1 VRQTILGISEKRNRY
16 TCSAENHPAPV
27 SPNVRGEAIMANG
40 SLQCRRDLALGSG
53 AELFYDTPLEI
64 VRGEGVYLYDRDGRR
79 YVDMYNNV
87 PCVGH
92 ANPAVVRAMAEQQA
106 TVNVHSRYLHE
117 GIVAFAERLA
127 GLNYDGIESVVF
139 SCSGTEANEV
149 AIQMARIVTGKRGL
163 ICTDAA
169 YHGNSELV
177 GSLSYVGCAPRETG
191 EIRGFP
197 FPERFRPLKEGMGE
211 EELCEVYLARVTTA
225 IESLKTEGAG
235 FAALIMC
242 PIFANE
248 GVPDVPSGFMTRVTD
263 LVHREGG
270 LVIADEVQSGYG
282 RTGLW
287 WGYESMDFRP
297 DIIVM
302 GKPMGNGLPLAA
314 TAASKEF
321 VDAFRA
327 EKDYFN
333 TCASTPLQAA
343 VGMAVL
349 DEIERLDLLKNVAEV
364 GARLTRGLE
373 SRVDLHGAIGD
384 VRGCGLFISIEMIKE
399 GDNREPDAALTIS
412 LSDRL
417 KDKGFLVSYSGK
429 FHNVLKIRPPLV
441 FSHANADDFLSAF
454 DECLGEL
461 GG

>member
-1 VRQTILGISEKRNRY
+1 MSK
-16 TCSAENHPAPV
+16 
-27 SPNVRGEAIMANG
+27 G
-40 SLQCRRDLALGSG
+40 SLQSRRDLALGAG

-64 VRGEGVYLYDRDGRR
+64 VRGEGACLYDSAGRR

-92 ANPAVVRAMAEQQA
+92 ANPAVVQAMAEQQA

-127 GLNYDGIESVVF
+127 ALNHDGIESVVF
-139 SCSGTEANEV
+139 GCSGTEAVEV
-149 AIQMARIVTGKRGL
+149 AIQMARIVTGNRGL
-163 ICTDAA
+163 IGTDAT

-177 GSLSYVGCAPRETG
+177 GSLSYRWREPPQSG
-191 EIRGFP
+191 DVRVFP
-197 FPERFRPLKEGMGE
+197 YPDCYRPLQDGLSEAA
-211 EELCEVYLARVTTA
+211 LCEAYLGRVA
-225 IESLKTEGAG
+225 ASIESLRKEGAG
-235 FAALIMC
+235 LAALIMC

-248 GVPDVPSGFMTRVTD
+248 GVPDIPAGFMASVTE

-282 RTGLW
+282 RTGHW
-287 WGYESMDFRP
+287 WGYQCTGFRP
-297 DIIVM
+297 DITTM
-302 GKPMGNGLPLAA
+302 GKPMGNGLPLSA
-314 TAASKEF
+314 TAAPKEF

-349 DEIERLDLLKNVAEV
+349 DEIERLGLLQNAAEV
-364 GARLTRGLE
+364 GARLTRELE
-373 SRVDLHGAIGD
+373 HRIDAHDSIGD
-384 VRGCGLFISIEMIKE
+384 VRGRGLFISVEMVRDSATK
-399 GDNREPDAALTIS
+399 EPDAALTGA
-412 LSDRL
+412 LCERL

-429 FHNVLKIRPPLV
+429 FDNSCKRR
-441 FSHANADDFLSAF
+441 
-454 DECLGEL
+454 
-461 GG
+461 

>member
-1 VRQTILGISEKRNRY
+1 MPEK
-16 TCSAENHPAPV
+16 P
-27 SPNVRGEAIMANG
+27 
-40 SLQCRRDLALGSG
+40 LQRRRDLALGAG

-64 VRGEGVYLYDRDGRR
+64 VRGEGVYLYDADGRR

-92 ANPAVVRAMAEQQA
+92 ANPAVVQAMAQQQA

-117 GIVAFAERLA
+117 GIVVFAERLA
-127 GLNYDGIESVVF
+127 GLYHDRIESVVF

-177 GSLSYVGCAPRETG
+177 NSLSDLGRKPREDG
-191 EIRGFP
+191 EVRAFP
-197 FPERFRPLKEGMGE
+197 FPERFRPVEEGLDE
-211 EELCEVYLARVTTA
+211 EALCGAYLARVAAA
-225 IESLKTEGAG
+225 IESLDKKGAG
-235 FAALIMC
+235 VAALIMC

-248 GVPDVPSGFMTRVTD
+248 GLPDIPAGFMRRVTD
-263 LVHREGG
+263 LVHAAGA

-282 RTGLW
+282 RTGCW
-287 WGYESMDFRP
+287 WGYEYAGFRP
-297 DIIVM
+297 DIVVT

-314 TAASKEF
+314 TAARKDF

-333 TCASTPLQAA
+333 TCAATPLQAA

-349 DEIERLDLLKNVAEV
+349 DEIERLDLLRNAADV
-364 GARLTRGLE
+364 GHRLTDSLK
-373 SRVDLHGAIGD
+373 SRIAKYDAMGD
-384 VRGCGLFISIEMIKE
+384 VRGSGLFIGVEMIK
-399 GDNREPDAALTIS
+399 GGNAKEPDAERTID
-412 LSDRL
+412 LSNRL
-417 KDKGFLVSYSGK
+417 KEKGFLVSHSGK

-441 FSHANADDFLSAF
+441 FSQKNANEFLEAF
-454 DECLGEL
+454 DECMDEMNE
-461 GG
+461 